1 VSLEALTARY
11 LEHHLEYHP
20 VNASFMGLD
29 GHDHRLPPADF
40 EARERELSGLRN
52 LEREVVLL
60 EPGPNSAERL
70 ELKMLHA
77 QIRVATFDLE
87 HRPRFFNPTWFT
99 GESAFGLI
107 SLLLPSDPPRV
118 VDDLRQR
125 LEAMPEFLA
134 SGQSWLKGWA
144 IPSDWVLRAKLEAA
158 ALLRLLEQGLKL
170 HPLWDSKLEPA
181 TLEAIFA
188 VKEFAVNLEH
198 HADTDPAC
206 GEAQLEFLMRE
217 AHGLPF
223 SPNEAENLALEGFQ
237 QANIELERMAAKLD
251 PTRDWRTQLKALEL
265 GHPELENVIP
275 TYERL
280 HAQTLDLADA
290 TGLITPA
297 RDYSLQFQ
305 TLPEWAR
312 AVAGDLYFLF
322 YRSPAFGRA
331 SSGSTYWVFPP
342 GADLNA
348 YLRSQNNATIK
359 ITHIV
364 HHGSIG
370 HHTQNARARESI
382 LKIGQIAGTDCASGI
397 AMLSGGTMIEG
408 WACYVQDLML
418 EVEGFY
424 TPQETMLLKQYE
436 MRNAAMCLADIRL
449 HRGVWNLE
457 QMRAFYRDQVEVPPA
472 RLWAETTRNSI
483 YPATRLMYWLGT
495 RAIKGLR
502 QELAWKPRE
511 FHDLLLSFGSVP
523 VAWVAEELRQQNQT
537 SQAPDNSSNRQIT
550 GLDSSNND

>member
-1 VSLEALTARY
+1 MSLEALTARY
-11 LEHHLEYHP
+11 LELHLEFHP

-40 EARERELSGLRN
+40 EARERELSALRN
-52 LEREVVLL
+52 LEPEVAVL
-60 EPGPNSAERL
+60 EAGDNSAERL
-70 ELKMLHA
+70 ALKMLRA
-77 QIRVATFDLE
+77 QIRVAIHDLE

-107 SLLLPSDPPRV
+107 SLLLPSDPPRA

-125 LEAMPEFLA
+125 LEDMPEFLR
-134 SGQSWLKGWA
+134 SGGRWLNGRA
-144 IPSDWVLRAKLEAA
+144 IPKDWITRAKLEAE
-158 ALLRLLEQGLKL
+158 ALIRLLEQGLKL
-170 HPLWDSKLEPA
+170 HPLWTSKLEPA
-181 TLEAIFA
+181 TFDAILAVQVFA
-188 VKEFAVNLEH
+188 ASLEH

-206 GEAQLEFLMRE
+206 GDAQLEFLMRE

-223 SPNEAENLALEGFQ
+223 SPKDAEILALEGFEH
-237 QANIELERMAAKLD
+237 ARAELIRMSAKLD
-251 PTRDWRTQLKALEL
+251 PSRDWKTQLKALEL
-265 GHPELENVIP
+265 EHPSFEDVIP
-275 TYERL
+275 TYEKL
-280 HAQTLDLADA
+280 HAQTLELADA
-290 TGLITPA
+290 NGLVTPA
-297 RDYSLQFQ
+297 RNYGLQFQ

-322 YRSPAFGRA
+322 YRSPAAFRA

-342 GADLNA
+342 GADLNT

-370 HHTQNARARESI
+370 HHTQNTLARASS
-382 LKIGQIAGTDCASGI
+382 LKLGQIAGTDCASGI

-408 WACYVQDLML
+408 WSCYVQDLML

-449 HRGVWNLE
+449 HRGVWNLD
-457 QMRAFYRDQVEVPPA
+457 QMRTFYRDQVEVPPA

-495 RAIKGLR
+495 RAIKSLR
-502 QELAWKPRE
+502 QELAWKPRD
-511 FHDLLLSFGSVP
+511 FHDRLLSFGSVP
-523 VAWVAEELRQQNQT
+523 VAWVAEELRLERALT
-537 SQAPDNSSNRQIT
+537 
-550 GLDSSNND
+550 